1 MDNGMAMYEQYM
13 RMNPGLAQRVQN
25 QSAAFV
31 DSMPFS
37 AGGLAA
43 IDQVASGNDYNVPA
57 SSPDPQYSGIANT
70 DNVQA
75 AMADFGL
82 SAADAMKQNQ
92 LFNAAE
98 AAKQREA
105 AFELVKYQLDR
116 QEDFSKNAVQYRME
130 DLKKAGINPVLA
142 FQGGGAQLP
151 SSASAGLSA
160 ASSTYQG
167 GDTASTMIKA
177 FAEYG
182 NYYAKMIEA
191 IAGAV
196 NGLIGNVSKFL
207 PTEAAKT
214 VVKGF
219 HG

>member
-1 MDNGMAMYEQYM
+1 MADGVPGFASWYYEH
-13 RMNPGLAQRVQN
+13 NPGLMNRVGNVAQAYAGDDFANAVSLIGSGESPAA
-25 QSAAFV
+25 SA
-31 DSMPFS
+31 ST
-37 AGGLAA
+37 
-43 IDQVASGNDYNVPA
+43 DYV
-57 SSPDPQYSGIANT
+57 GIAAA

-82 SAADAMKQNQ
+82 SAADAMEQNQ
-92 LFNAAE
+92 IFNAAE
-98 AAKQREA
+98 AEKQRQA
-105 AFELVKYQLDR
+105 AFDLVKYQLDR
-116 QEDFSKNAVQYRME
+116 QEDFSKNAVYYRMQ
-130 DLKKAGINPVLA
+130 DLKRSGINPVLA

-177 FAEYG
+177 FSEYG

-196 NGLIGNVSKFL
+196 NGLIGNVAKFL

>member
-1 MDNGMAMYEQYM
+1 M
-13 RMNPGLAQRVQN
+13 
-25 QSAAFV
+25 
-31 DSMPFS
+31 
-37 AGGLAA
+37 
-43 IDQVASGNDYNVPA
+43 
-57 SSPDPQYSGIANT
+57 
-70 DNVQA
+70 
-75 AMADFGL
+75 
-82 SAADAMKQNQ
+82 
-92 LFNAAE
+92 
-98 AAKQREA
+98 
-105 AFELVKYQLDR
+105 
-116 QEDFSKNAVQYRME
+116 QYRME

-177 FAEYG
+177 FSEYG

-207 PTEAAKT
+207 PTT
-214 VVKGF
+214 VIRK
-219 HG
+219 

>member
-1 MDNGMAMYEQYM
+1 MGIFSPLPKGPSLSEAVEFARDYPAGVANAISNAGEIMNG
-13 RMNPGLAQRVQN
+13 NT
-25 QSAAFV
+25 V
-31 DSMPFS
+31 D
-37 AGGLAA
+37 
-43 IDQVASGNDYNVPA
+43 VPA
-57 SSPDPQYSGIANT
+57 SSADPNYEGIANT

-82 SAADAMKQNQ
+82 SAAQAMEMNQ
-92 LFNAAE
+92 AFNAAE

-130 DLKKAGINPVLA
+130 DLRKAGINPVLA

-191 IAGAV
+191 IGGAV
-196 NGLIGNVSKFL
+196 NGLIGNISKFL
-207 PTEAAKT
+207 PSTIIRK
-214 VVKGF
+214 
-219 HG
+219 